1 MIKDPVLRVPE
12 KTDNFYFTENIKAVC
27 SMVKR
32 NQQQTAFFNIKDHSA
47 EEYYS
52 GYLVLIAF
60 RSSTTSK
67 KLSTSSGSNFEP
79 ESFFISFK
87 TSFSSH
93 ASL

>member
-1 MIKDPVLRVPE
+1 MKDPVLRVPE
-12 KTDNFYFTENIKAVC
+12 KTDNFLFYRKHKNCLQNDSEKSAAGSFFYF
-27 SMVKR
+27 
-32 NQQQTAFFNIKDHSA
+32 QDHSA